1 MKKKKKKKGHAIMH
15 EVKWRQQILTYNH
28 TAVALLELE
37 LEAIQAKLKVK
48 DPVLVLF
55 THRT

>member
-1 MKKKKKKKGHAIMH
+1 MH
-15 EVKWRQQILTYNH
+15 EVKWRHTNTIMIHTYS
-28 TAVALLELE
+28 LLLLLLLLE
-37 LEAIQAKLKVK
+37 LEAIQAKFK